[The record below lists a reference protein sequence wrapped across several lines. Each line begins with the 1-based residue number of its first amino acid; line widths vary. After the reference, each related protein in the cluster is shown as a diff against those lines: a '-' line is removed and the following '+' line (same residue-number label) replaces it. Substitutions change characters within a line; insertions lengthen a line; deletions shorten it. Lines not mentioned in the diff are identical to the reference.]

1 MNKEKMSGDYQRT
14 RDVILSCQ
22 NMDQLKVGIKMFNQL
37 NRLHELPEKD
47 LDKLENLIGLMRMKC
62 RGEDMNEDRSS
73 IGDEFHKAAQMSGVN
88 DLRSIVFSEEEKV
101 MGGKADDMSVK
112 DLADKHNVDV
122 RDIEKEIE
130 VGVRIEME
138 HTDDKEI
145 AREIAMDHI
154 FEFPDYYTDPNY
166 GLIAVEDIKG
176 ENKKMVRVS
185 KDDINRLEK
194 ERKLSTDDFD
204 LSYRENIEEDL
215 DSNRISDML
224 RNKRKKENSR
234 RESPREFEQLR
245 RVRNEKPAFEDL
257 YIDLDSEDEIEEA
270 TGAAS
275 SGAFVGHMGGGTV
288 RRVFKKS
295 DIPTTKNGIVGK
307 RQTGLPIGKLYSFN
321 EDKEVL
327 EEEITTGNDIIDT
340 LLGIFISSRLY
351 GVKTKE
357 FPQYLAE
364 LGPELIL
371 SFMKFLRR
379 FGYSVDVDFIRD
391 NWNNLLKKALGKH
404 YKEGGIVEPLK
415 DILWNGGTINYG
427 DGVSLSIN
435 KRKKDNYEE
444 EELDEA
450 TTVGGVGGVYDTPG
464 FPASKFMG
472 TAGKKGKAP
481 VKKTQPNDIL
491 KNLGYQKV
499 RVKEKCKRFPYC
511 NQSPEAIEFY
521 NEGRVVK
528 TIKKGNLK
536 IK

>member
-1 MNKEKMSGDYQRT
+1 MMNKEKMSGDYQRT

-101 MGGKADDMSVK
+101 MGGKADDMSVE

-145 AREIAMDHI
+145 AREIAMDHV

-245 RVRNEKPAFEDL
+245 RVRNEKPDFEDL
-257 YIDLDSEDEIEEA
+257 YVDLDSEEEIEEA
-270 TGAAS
+270 TGASS
-275 SGAFVGHMGGGTV
+275 SGAFVAPLGGKTI
-288 RRVFKKS
+288 RRTFKKS
-295 DIPTTKNGIVGK
+295 EIPELVGGVPK
-307 RQTGLPIGKLYSFN
+307 GGMNRPIGSMYSFN
-321 EDKEVL
+321 EEKEVL
-327 EEEITTGNDIIDT
+327 E
-340 LLGIFISSRLY
+340 
-351 GVKTKE
+351 
-357 FPQYLAE
+357 
-364 LGPELIL
+364 
-371 SFMKFLRR
+371 
-379 FGYSVDVDFIRD
+379 
-391 NWNNLLKKALGKH
+391 
-404 YKEGGIVEPLK
+404 
-415 DILWNGGTINYG
+415 
-427 DGVSLSIN
+427 
-435 KRKKDNYEE
+435 EE

-450 TTVGGVGGVYDTPG
+450 TTVGSVGGQYVTP
-464 FPASKFMG
+464 KFW
-472 TAGKKGKAP
+472 AKGKGNWRNR
-481 VKKTQPNDIL
+481 VKKAYPGGKFVNI
-491 KNLGYQKV
+491 KK
-499 RVKEKCKRFPYC
+499 RCKTYPYC
-511 NQSPEAIEFY
+511 DQGSGGPSGSPITLSDTSEMDIDGYF

-528 TIKKGNLK
+528 TIKKGKLK

>member
-101 MGGKADDMSVK
+101 MGGKADDMSVE

-145 AREIAMDHI
+145 AREIAMDHV

-245 RVRNEKPAFEDL
+245 RVRNEKPDFEDL
-257 YIDLDSEDEIEEA
+257 YVDLDSEEEIEEA
-270 TGAAS
+270 TGASS
-275 SGAFVGHMGGGTV
+275 SGAFVAPLGGKTI
-288 RRVFKKS
+288 RRTFKKS
-295 DIPTTKNGIVGK
+295 EIPELVGGVPK
-307 RQTGLPIGKLYSFN
+307 GGMNRPIGSMYSFN
-321 EDKEVL
+321 EEKEVL
-327 EEEITTGNDIIDT
+327 E
-340 LLGIFISSRLY
+340 
-351 GVKTKE
+351 
-357 FPQYLAE
+357 
-364 LGPELIL
+364 
-371 SFMKFLRR
+371 
-379 FGYSVDVDFIRD
+379 
-391 NWNNLLKKALGKH
+391 
-404 YKEGGIVEPLK
+404 
-415 DILWNGGTINYG
+415 
-427 DGVSLSIN
+427 
-435 KRKKDNYEE
+435 EE

-450 TTVGGVGGVYDTPG
+450 TTVGSVGGQYVTP
-464 FPASKFMG
+464 KFW
-472 TAGKKGKAP
+472 AKGKGNWRNR
-481 VKKTQPNDIL
+481 VKKAYPGGKFVNI
-491 KNLGYQKV
+491 KK
-499 RVKEKCKRFPYC
+499 RCKTYPYC
-511 NQSPEAIEFY
+511 DQGSGGPSGSPITLSDTSEMDIDGYF

-528 TIKKGNLK
+528 TIKKGKLK

>member
-1 MNKEKMSGDYQRT
+1 MMNKEKMSGDYQRT

-37 NRLHELPEKD
+37 NKLHELPEKD

-101 MGGKADDMSVK
+101 MGGKADDMSVE

-194 ERKLSTDDFD
+194 ERKLTTDDFD

-245 RVRNEKPAFEDL
+245 RVRNEKPNFEDL
-257 YIDLDSEDEIEEA
+257 YIDLDSEEEIEEA
-270 TGAAS
+270 TGASS
-275 SGAFVGHMGGGTV
+275 SGAFVAPLGGKTI
-288 RRVFKKS
+288 RRTFKKS
-295 DIPTTKNGIVGK
+295 EIPELVGGVPK
-307 RQTGLPIGKLYSFN
+307 GGMNRPIGSMYSFN
-321 EDKEVL
+321 EEKEVL
-327 EEEITTGNDIIDT
+327 
-340 LLGIFISSRLY
+340 
-351 GVKTKE
+351 
-357 FPQYLAE
+357 
-364 LGPELIL
+364 
-371 SFMKFLRR
+371 
-379 FGYSVDVDFIRD
+379 
-391 NWNNLLKKALGKH
+391 
-404 YKEGGIVEPLK
+404 
-415 DILWNGGTINYG
+415 
-427 DGVSLSIN
+427 
-435 KRKKDNYEE
+435 EE

-450 TTVGGVGGVYDTPG
+450 TTVGSVGGQYVTP
-464 FPASKFMG
+464 KFW
-472 TAGKKGKAP
+472 AKGKGNWRNR
-481 VKKTQPNDIL
+481 VKKAYPGGKFVNI
-491 KNLGYQKV
+491 KK
-499 RVKEKCKRFPYC
+499 KCKTYPYC
-511 NQSPEAIEFY
+511 DQGSGGPSGSPITLSDTSEMDIDGYF

-528 TIKKGNLK
+528 TIKKGKLR

>member
-101 MGGKADDMSVK
+101 MGGKADDMSVE

-122 RDIEKEIE
+122 KDIEKEIE

-245 RVRNEKPAFEDL
+245 RVRNEKPNFEDL
-257 YIDLDSEDEIEEA
+257 YVDLDSEEEIEEA
-270 TGAAS
+270 TGASS
-275 SGAFVGHMGGGTV
+275 SGAFVAPLGGKTIK
-288 RRVFKKS
+288 RTFKKS
-295 DIPTTKNGIVGK
+295 EIPELVGGVPK
-307 RQTGLPIGKLYSFN
+307 GGMNKPIGSMYSFN
-321 EDKEVL
+321 EEKEVL
-327 EEEITTGNDIIDT
+327 E
-340 LLGIFISSRLY
+340 
-351 GVKTKE
+351 
-357 FPQYLAE
+357 
-364 LGPELIL
+364 
-371 SFMKFLRR
+371 
-379 FGYSVDVDFIRD
+379 
-391 NWNNLLKKALGKH
+391 
-404 YKEGGIVEPLK
+404 
-415 DILWNGGTINYG
+415 
-427 DGVSLSIN
+427 
-435 KRKKDNYEE
+435 EE

-450 TTVGGVGGVYDTPG
+450 TTVGSVGGQYVTP
-464 FPASKFMG
+464 KFW
-472 TAGKKGKAP
+472 AKGKGNWRNR
-481 VKKTQPNDIL
+481 VKKAYPGGKFVNI
-491 KNLGYQKV
+491 KK
-499 RVKEKCKRFPYC
+499 KCKTYPYC
-511 NQSPEAIEFY
+511 DQGSGGPSGSPITLSDTSEMDIDGYF

-528 TIKKGNLK
+528 TIKKGKLR

>member
-101 MGGKADDMSVK
+101 MGGKADDMSVE

-176 ENKKMVRVS
+176 ENKKLVRVS
-185 KDDINRLEK
+185 KDNINRLEK

-245 RVRNEKPAFEDL
+245 RVRNEKPNFEDL
-257 YIDLDSEDEIEEA
+257 YVDLDSEEEIEEA
-270 TGAAS
+270 TGASS
-275 SGAFVGHMGGGTV
+275 SGAFVAPLGGKTI
-288 RRVFKKS
+288 RRTFKKS
-295 DIPTTKNGIVGK
+295 EIPELVGGVPK
-307 RQTGLPIGKLYSFN
+307 GGMNKPIGSMYSFN
-321 EDKEVL
+321 EEKEVL
-327 EEEITTGNDIIDT
+327 E
-340 LLGIFISSRLY
+340 
-351 GVKTKE
+351 
-357 FPQYLAE
+357 
-364 LGPELIL
+364 
-371 SFMKFLRR
+371 
-379 FGYSVDVDFIRD
+379 
-391 NWNNLLKKALGKH
+391 
-404 YKEGGIVEPLK
+404 
-415 DILWNGGTINYG
+415 
-427 DGVSLSIN
+427 
-435 KRKKDNYEE
+435 EE

-450 TTVGGVGGVYDTPG
+450 TTVGSVGGQYVTP
-464 FPASKFMG
+464 KFW
-472 TAGKKGKAP
+472 AKGKGNWRNR
-481 VKKTQPNDIL
+481 VKKAYPGGKFVNI
-491 KNLGYQKV
+491 KK
-499 RVKEKCKRFPYC
+499 KCKTYPYC
-511 NQSPEAIEFY
+511 DQGSGGPSGSPITLSDTSEMDIDGYF

-528 TIKKGNLK
+528 TIKKGKLK

>member
-101 MGGKADDMSVK
+101 MGGKADDMSVE

-245 RVRNEKPAFEDL
+245 RVRKKPDFEDL
-257 YIDLDSEDEIEEA
+257 YVDLDSEEEIEEA
-270 TGAAS
+270 TGASS
-275 SGAFVGHMGGGTV
+275 SGAFVAPLGGKTI
-288 RRVFKKS
+288 RRTFKKS
-295 DIPTTKNGIVGK
+295 EIPELVGGVPK
-307 RQTGLPIGKLYSFN
+307 GGMNKPIGNMYSFN
-321 EDKEVL
+321 EEKEVL
-327 EEEITTGNDIIDT
+327 E
-340 LLGIFISSRLY
+340 
-351 GVKTKE
+351 
-357 FPQYLAE
+357 
-364 LGPELIL
+364 
-371 SFMKFLRR
+371 
-379 FGYSVDVDFIRD
+379 
-391 NWNNLLKKALGKH
+391 
-404 YKEGGIVEPLK
+404 
-415 DILWNGGTINYG
+415 
-427 DGVSLSIN
+427 
-435 KRKKDNYEE
+435 EE

-450 TTVGGVGGVYDTPG
+450 TSVGSVGGQYVTP
-464 FPASKFMG
+464 KFW
-472 TAGKKGKAP
+472 AKGKGNWRKR
-481 VKKTQPNDIL
+481 VKKAYPGGKFVNI
-491 KNLGYQKV
+491 KK
-499 RVKEKCKRFPYC
+499 KCKTYPYC
-511 NQSPEAIEFY
+511 DQGSGGPSGSPITLSDTSEMDIDGYF

-528 TIKKGNLK
+528 TIKKGKLK

>member
-1 MNKEKMSGDYQRT
+1 MSGDYQRT

-101 MGGKADDMSVK
+101 MGGKADDMSVE

-145 AREIAMDHI
+145 AREIAMDHV

-245 RVRNEKPAFEDL
+245 RVRNEKPDFEDL
-257 YIDLDSEDEIEEA
+257 YVDLDSEEEIEEA
-270 TGAAS
+270 TGASS
-275 SGAFVGHMGGGTV
+275 SGAFVAPLGGKTI
-288 RRVFKKS
+288 RRTFKKS
-295 DIPTTKNGIVGK
+295 EIPELVGGVPK
-307 RQTGLPIGKLYSFN
+307 GGMNRPIGSMYSFN
-321 EDKEVL
+321 EEKEVL
-327 EEEITTGNDIIDT
+327 E
-340 LLGIFISSRLY
+340 
-351 GVKTKE
+351 
-357 FPQYLAE
+357 
-364 LGPELIL
+364 
-371 SFMKFLRR
+371 
-379 FGYSVDVDFIRD
+379 
-391 NWNNLLKKALGKH
+391 
-404 YKEGGIVEPLK
+404 
-415 DILWNGGTINYG
+415 
-427 DGVSLSIN
+427 
-435 KRKKDNYEE
+435 EE

-450 TTVGGVGGVYDTPG
+450 TTVGSVGGQYVTP
-464 FPASKFMG
+464 KFW
-472 TAGKKGKAP
+472 AKGKGNWRNR
-481 VKKTQPNDIL
+481 VKKAYPGGKFVNI
-491 KNLGYQKV
+491 KK
-499 RVKEKCKRFPYC
+499 RCKTYPYC
-511 NQSPEAIEFY
+511 DQGSGGPSGSPITLSDTSEMDIDGYF

-528 TIKKGNLK
+528 TIKKGKLK

>member
-73 IGDEFHKAAQMSGVN
+73 IGDEFHKAVQMSGVN

-101 MGGKADDMSVK
+101 MGGKADDMSVE

-245 RVRNEKPAFEDL
+245 RVRNEKPNFEDL
-257 YIDLDSEDEIEEA
+257 YIDLDSEEEIEEA
-270 TGAAS
+270 TGASS
-275 SGAFVGHMGGGTV
+275 SGAFVAPLGGKTI
-288 RRVFKKS
+288 RRTFKKS
-295 DIPTTKNGIVGK
+295 EIPELVGGVPK
-307 RQTGLPIGKLYSFN
+307 GGMNKPIGNMYSFN
-321 EDKEVL
+321 EEKEVL
-327 EEEITTGNDIIDT
+327 E
-340 LLGIFISSRLY
+340 
-351 GVKTKE
+351 
-357 FPQYLAE
+357 
-364 LGPELIL
+364 
-371 SFMKFLRR
+371 
-379 FGYSVDVDFIRD
+379 
-391 NWNNLLKKALGKH
+391 
-404 YKEGGIVEPLK
+404 
-415 DILWNGGTINYG
+415 
-427 DGVSLSIN
+427 
-435 KRKKDNYEE
+435 EE

-450 TTVGGVGGVYDTPG
+450 TSVGSVGGQYVTP
-464 FPASKFMG
+464 KFW
-472 TAGKKGKAP
+472 AKGKGNWRNR
-481 VKKTQPNDIL
+481 VKKAYPGGKFVNI
-491 KNLGYQKV
+491 KK
-499 RVKEKCKRFPYC
+499 KCKTYPYC
-511 NQSPEAIEFY
+511 DQGSGGPSGSPITLSDTSEMDIDGYF

-528 TIKKGNLK
+528 TIKKGKLK

>member
-62 RGEDMNEDRSS
+62 GGENMFEERSS
-73 IGDEFHKAAQMSGVN
+73 IGQEFHKAAQMSGVN

-101 MGGKADDMSVK
+101 MGGKADDMSVE

-122 RDIEKEIE
+122 KDIKKEIE

-176 ENKKMVRVS
+176 ENKKLVRVS

-245 RVRNEKPAFEDL
+245 RVRNEKPDFEDL
-257 YIDLDSEDEIEEA
+257 YVDLDSEEEIEEA
-270 TGAAS
+270 TGASS
-275 SGAFVGHMGGGTV
+275 SGAFVAPLGGKTI
-288 RRVFKKS
+288 RRTFKKS
-295 DIPTTKNGIVGK
+295 EIPELVGGVPK
-307 RQTGLPIGKLYSFN
+307 GGMNKPIGNMYSFN
-321 EDKEVL
+321 EEKEVL
-327 EEEITTGNDIIDT
+327 E
-340 LLGIFISSRLY
+340 
-351 GVKTKE
+351 
-357 FPQYLAE
+357 
-364 LGPELIL
+364 
-371 SFMKFLRR
+371 
-379 FGYSVDVDFIRD
+379 
-391 NWNNLLKKALGKH
+391 
-404 YKEGGIVEPLK
+404 
-415 DILWNGGTINYG
+415 
-427 DGVSLSIN
+427 
-435 KRKKDNYEE
+435 EE

-450 TTVGGVGGVYDTPG
+450 TTVGSVGGQYVTP
-464 FPASKFMG
+464 KFW
-472 TAGKKGKAP
+472 AKGKGNWRNR
-481 VKKTQPNDIL
+481 VKKAYPGGKFVNI
-491 KNLGYQKV
+491 KK
-499 RVKEKCKRFPYC
+499 RCKTYPYC
-511 NQSPEAIEFY
+511 DQGSGGPSGSPITLSDTSEMDIDGYF

-528 TIKKGNLK
+528 TIKKGKLK

>member
-101 MGGKADDMSVK
+101 IGGKADDMSVE

-194 ERKLSTDDFD
+194 ERKLTTDDFD

-245 RVRNEKPAFEDL
+245 RVRNEKPNFEDL
-257 YIDLDSEDEIEEA
+257 YIDLDSEEEIEEA
-270 TGAAS
+270 TGASS
-275 SGAFVGHMGGGTV
+275 SGAFVAPLGGKTI
-288 RRVFKKS
+288 RRTFKKS
-295 DIPTTKNGIVGK
+295 EIPELVGGVPK
-307 RQTGLPIGKLYSFN
+307 GGMNKPIGNMYSFN
-321 EDKEVL
+321 EEKEVL
-327 EEEITTGNDIIDT
+327 E
-340 LLGIFISSRLY
+340 
-351 GVKTKE
+351 
-357 FPQYLAE
+357 
-364 LGPELIL
+364 
-371 SFMKFLRR
+371 
-379 FGYSVDVDFIRD
+379 
-391 NWNNLLKKALGKH
+391 
-404 YKEGGIVEPLK
+404 
-415 DILWNGGTINYG
+415 
-427 DGVSLSIN
+427 
-435 KRKKDNYEE
+435 EE

-450 TTVGGVGGVYDTPG
+450 TSVGSVGGQYVTP
-464 FPASKFMG
+464 KFW
-472 TAGKKGKAP
+472 AKGKGNWRNR
-481 VKKTQPNDIL
+481 VKKAYPGGKFVNI
-491 KNLGYQKV
+491 KK
-499 RVKEKCKRFPYC
+499 KCKTYPYC
-511 NQSPEAIEFY
+511 DQGSGGPSGSPITLSDTSEMDIDGYF

-528 TIKKGNLK
+528 TIKKGKLK

>member
-101 MGGKADDMSVK
+101 MGGKADDMSVE

-122 RDIEKEIE
+122 KDIEKEIE

-176 ENKKMVRVS
+176 ENKKLVRVS

-245 RVRNEKPAFEDL
+245 RVRNEKPNFEDL
-257 YIDLDSEDEIEEA
+257 YVDLDSEEEIEEA
-270 TGAAS
+270 TGASS
-275 SGAFVGHMGGGTV
+275 SGAFVAPLGGKTIK
-288 RRVFKKS
+288 RTFKKS
-295 DIPTTKNGIVGK
+295 EIPELVGGVPK
-307 RQTGLPIGKLYSFN
+307 GGMNKPIGSMYSFN
-321 EDKEVL
+321 EEKEVL
-327 EEEITTGNDIIDT
+327 E
-340 LLGIFISSRLY
+340 
-351 GVKTKE
+351 
-357 FPQYLAE
+357 
-364 LGPELIL
+364 
-371 SFMKFLRR
+371 
-379 FGYSVDVDFIRD
+379 
-391 NWNNLLKKALGKH
+391 
-404 YKEGGIVEPLK
+404 
-415 DILWNGGTINYG
+415 
-427 DGVSLSIN
+427 
-435 KRKKDNYEE
+435 EE

-450 TTVGGVGGVYDTPG
+450 TTVGSVGGQYVTP
-464 FPASKFMG
+464 KFW
-472 TAGKKGKAP
+472 AKGKGNWRNR
-481 VKKTQPNDIL
+481 VKKAYPGGKFVNI
-491 KNLGYQKV
+491 KK
-499 RVKEKCKRFPYC
+499 KCKTYPYC
-511 NQSPEAIEFY
+511 DQGSGGPSGSPITLSDTSEMDIDGYF

-528 TIKKGNLK
+528 TIKKGKLR

>member
-101 MGGKADDMSVK
+101 MGGKADDMSVE

-176 ENKKMVRVS
+176 ENKKLVRVS

-245 RVRNEKPAFEDL
+245 RVRNEKPNFEDL
-257 YIDLDSEDEIEEA
+257 YIDLDSEEEIEEA
-270 TGAAS
+270 TGASS
-275 SGAFVGHMGGGTV
+275 SGAFVAPLGGKTI
-288 RRVFKKS
+288 RRTFKKS
-295 DIPTTKNGIVGK
+295 EIPELVGGVPK
-307 RQTGLPIGKLYSFN
+307 GGMNKPIGNMYSFN
-321 EDKEVL
+321 EEKEVL
-327 EEEITTGNDIIDT
+327 E
-340 LLGIFISSRLY
+340 
-351 GVKTKE
+351 
-357 FPQYLAE
+357 
-364 LGPELIL
+364 
-371 SFMKFLRR
+371 
-379 FGYSVDVDFIRD
+379 
-391 NWNNLLKKALGKH
+391 
-404 YKEGGIVEPLK
+404 
-415 DILWNGGTINYG
+415 
-427 DGVSLSIN
+427 
-435 KRKKDNYEE
+435 EE

-450 TTVGGVGGVYDTPG
+450 TSVGSVGGQYVTP
-464 FPASKFMG
+464 KFW
-472 TAGKKGKAP
+472 AKGKGNWRNR
-481 VKKTQPNDIL
+481 VKKAYPGGKFVNI
-491 KNLGYQKV
+491 KK
-499 RVKEKCKRFPYC
+499 KCKTYPYC
-511 NQSPEAIEFY
+511 DQGSGGPSGSPITLSDTSEMDIDGYF

-528 TIKKGNLK
+528 TIKKGKLR

>member
-1 MNKEKMSGDYQRT
+1 MMNKEKMSGDYQRT

-101 MGGKADDMSVK
+101 MGGKADDMSVE

-176 ENKKMVRVS
+176 ENKKLVRVS

-245 RVRNEKPAFEDL
+245 RVRNEKPNFEDL
-257 YIDLDSEDEIEEA
+257 YIDLDSEEEIEEA
-270 TGAAS
+270 TGASS
-275 SGAFVGHMGGGTV
+275 SGAFVAPLGGKTI
-288 RRVFKKS
+288 RRTFKKS
-295 DIPTTKNGIVGK
+295 EIPELVGGVPK
-307 RQTGLPIGKLYSFN
+307 GGMNKPIGNMYSFN
-321 EDKEVL
+321 EEKEVL
-327 EEEITTGNDIIDT
+327 E
-340 LLGIFISSRLY
+340 
-351 GVKTKE
+351 
-357 FPQYLAE
+357 
-364 LGPELIL
+364 
-371 SFMKFLRR
+371 
-379 FGYSVDVDFIRD
+379 
-391 NWNNLLKKALGKH
+391 
-404 YKEGGIVEPLK
+404 
-415 DILWNGGTINYG
+415 
-427 DGVSLSIN
+427 
-435 KRKKDNYEE
+435 EE

-450 TTVGGVGGVYDTPG
+450 TSVGSVGGQYVTP
-464 FPASKFMG
+464 KFW
-472 TAGKKGKAP
+472 AKGKGNWRNR
-481 VKKTQPNDIL
+481 VKKAYPGGKFVNI
-491 KNLGYQKV
+491 KK
-499 RVKEKCKRFPYC
+499 KCKTYPYC
-511 NQSPEAIEFY
+511 DQGSGGPSGSPITLSDTSEMDIDGYF

-528 TIKKGNLK
+528 TIKKGKLR

>member
-37 NRLHELPEKD
+37 NKLHELPEKD

-101 MGGKADDMSVK
+101 MGGKADDMSVE

-122 RDIEKEIE
+122 KDIEKEIE

-176 ENKKMVRVS
+176 ENKKLVRVS

-245 RVRNEKPAFEDL
+245 RVRNEKPNFEDL
-257 YIDLDSEDEIEEA
+257 YVDLDSEEEIEEA
-270 TGAAS
+270 TGASS
-275 SGAFVGHMGGGTV
+275 SGAFVAPLGGKTI
-288 RRVFKKS
+288 RRTFKKS
-295 DIPTTKNGIVGK
+295 EIPELVGGVPK
-307 RQTGLPIGKLYSFN
+307 GGMNKPIGSMYSFN
-321 EDKEVL
+321 EEKEVL
-327 EEEITTGNDIIDT
+327 E
-340 LLGIFISSRLY
+340 
-351 GVKTKE
+351 
-357 FPQYLAE
+357 
-364 LGPELIL
+364 
-371 SFMKFLRR
+371 
-379 FGYSVDVDFIRD
+379 
-391 NWNNLLKKALGKH
+391 
-404 YKEGGIVEPLK
+404 
-415 DILWNGGTINYG
+415 
-427 DGVSLSIN
+427 
-435 KRKKDNYEE
+435 EE

-450 TTVGGVGGVYDTPG
+450 TTVGSVGGQYVTP
-464 FPASKFMG
+464 KFW
-472 TAGKKGKAP
+472 AKGKGNWRNR
-481 VKKTQPNDIL
+481 VKKAYPGGKFVNI
-491 KNLGYQKV
+491 KK
-499 RVKEKCKRFPYC
+499 KCKTYPYC
-511 NQSPEAIEFY
+511 DQGSGGPSGSPITLSDTSEMDIDGYF

-528 TIKKGNLK
+528 TIKKGKLR

>member
-1 MNKEKMSGDYQRT
+1 MNKEKMLGDYQRT

-37 NRLHELPEKD
+37 NRLHELPEED

-101 MGGKADDMSVK
+101 IGGKADDMSVE

-194 ERKLSTDDFD
+194 ERKLTTDDFD

-234 RESPREFEQLR
+234 RESPSEFEQLR
-245 RVRNEKPAFEDL
+245 RVRNEKPNFEDL
-257 YIDLDSEDEIEEA
+257 YIDLDSEEEIEEA
-270 TGAAS
+270 TGASS
-275 SGAFVGHMGGGTV
+275 SGAFVAPLGGKTI
-288 RRVFKKS
+288 RRTFKKS
-295 DIPTTKNGIVGK
+295 EIPELVGGVPK
-307 RQTGLPIGKLYSFN
+307 GGMNKPIGSIYSFN
-321 EDKEVL
+321 EEKEVL
-327 EEEITTGNDIIDT
+327 E
-340 LLGIFISSRLY
+340 
-351 GVKTKE
+351 
-357 FPQYLAE
+357 
-364 LGPELIL
+364 
-371 SFMKFLRR
+371 
-379 FGYSVDVDFIRD
+379 
-391 NWNNLLKKALGKH
+391 
-404 YKEGGIVEPLK
+404 
-415 DILWNGGTINYG
+415 
-427 DGVSLSIN
+427 
-435 KRKKDNYEE
+435 EE

-450 TTVGGVGGVYDTPG
+450 TTVGSVGGQYVTP
-464 FPASKFMG
+464 KFW
-472 TAGKKGKAP
+472 AKGKGNWRNR
-481 VKKTQPNDIL
+481 VKKAYPGGKFVNI
-491 KNLGYQKV
+491 KK
-499 RVKEKCKRFPYC
+499 RCKTYPYC
-511 NQSPEAIEFY
+511 DQGSGGPSGSPITLSDTSEMDIDGYF

-528 TIKKGNLK
+528 TIKKGKLR

>member
-101 MGGKADDMSVK
+101 MGGKADDMSVE

-176 ENKKMVRVS
+176 ENKKLVRVS

-245 RVRNEKPAFEDL
+245 RVRNEKPNFEDL
-257 YIDLDSEDEIEEA
+257 YVDLDSEEEIEEA
-270 TGAAS
+270 TGASS
-275 SGAFVGHMGGGTV
+275 SGAFVAPLGGKTI
-288 RRVFKKS
+288 RRTFKKS
-295 DIPTTKNGIVGK
+295 EIPELVGGVPK
-307 RQTGLPIGKLYSFN
+307 GGMNKPIGSMYSFN
-321 EDKEVL
+321 EEKEVL
-327 EEEITTGNDIIDT
+327 E
-340 LLGIFISSRLY
+340 
-351 GVKTKE
+351 
-357 FPQYLAE
+357 
-364 LGPELIL
+364 
-371 SFMKFLRR
+371 
-379 FGYSVDVDFIRD
+379 
-391 NWNNLLKKALGKH
+391 
-404 YKEGGIVEPLK
+404 
-415 DILWNGGTINYG
+415 
-427 DGVSLSIN
+427 
-435 KRKKDNYEE
+435 EE

-450 TTVGGVGGVYDTPG
+450 TTVGSVGGQYVTP
-464 FPASKFMG
+464 KFW
-472 TAGKKGKAP
+472 AKGKGNWRNR
-481 VKKTQPNDIL
+481 VKKAYPGGKFVNI
-491 KNLGYQKV
+491 KK
-499 RVKEKCKRFPYC
+499 KCKTYPYC
-511 NQSPEAIEFY
+511 DQGSGGPSGSPITLSDTSEMDIDGYF

-528 TIKKGNLK
+528 TIKKGKLK

>member
-101 MGGKADDMSVK
+101 MGGKADDMSVE

-122 RDIEKEIE
+122 KDIEKEIE

-245 RVRNEKPAFEDL
+245 RVRNEKPDFGDL
-257 YIDLDSEDEIEEA
+257 YVDLDSEEEIEEA
-270 TGAAS
+270 TGASS
-275 SGAFVGHMGGGTV
+275 SGAFVAPLGGKTI
-288 RRVFKKS
+288 RRTFKKS
-295 DIPTTKNGIVGK
+295 EIPELVGGVPK
-307 RQTGLPIGKLYSFN
+307 GGMNKPIGSMYSFN
-321 EDKEVL
+321 EEKEVL
-327 EEEITTGNDIIDT
+327 E
-340 LLGIFISSRLY
+340 
-351 GVKTKE
+351 
-357 FPQYLAE
+357 
-364 LGPELIL
+364 
-371 SFMKFLRR
+371 
-379 FGYSVDVDFIRD
+379 
-391 NWNNLLKKALGKH
+391 
-404 YKEGGIVEPLK
+404 
-415 DILWNGGTINYG
+415 
-427 DGVSLSIN
+427 
-435 KRKKDNYEE
+435 EE

-450 TTVGGVGGVYDTPG
+450 TTVGSVGGQYVTP
-464 FPASKFMG
+464 KFW
-472 TAGKKGKAP
+472 AKGKGNWRNR
-481 VKKTQPNDIL
+481 VKKAYPGGKFVNI
-491 KNLGYQKV
+491 KK
-499 RVKEKCKRFPYC
+499 KCKTYPYC
-511 NQSPEAIEFY
+511 DQGSGGPSGSPITLSDTSEMDIDGYF

-528 TIKKGNLK
+528 TIKKGKLR

>member
-37 NRLHELPEKD
+37 NRLHKLPEKD

-101 MGGKADDMSVK
+101 IGGKADDMSVE

-145 AREIAMDHI
+145 AKEIAMDHI

-194 ERKLSTDDFD
+194 ERKLTTDDFD

-234 RESPREFEQLR
+234 RESPIELLSSTFCGTS
-245 RVRNEKPAFEDL
+245 
-257 YIDLDSEDEIEEA
+257 YDE
-270 TGAAS
+270 S
-275 SGAFVGHMGGGTV
+275 
-288 RRVFKKS
+288 
-295 DIPTTKNGIVGK
+295 
-307 RQTGLPIGKLYSFN
+307 
-321 EDKEVL
+321 
-327 EEEITTGNDIIDT
+327 
-340 LLGIFISSRLY
+340 LLHLIFIKPIKFSN
-351 GVKTKE
+351 
-357 FPQYLAE
+357 
-364 LGPELIL
+364 L
-371 SFMKFLRR
+371 SKSFS
-379 FGYSVDVDFIRD
+379 GNSC
-391 NWNNLLKKALGKH
+391 NLF
-404 YKEGGIVEPLK
+404 
-415 DILWNGGTINYG
+415 
-427 DGVSLSIN
+427 S
-435 KRKKDNYEE
+435 
-444 EELDEA
+444 
-450 TTVGGVGGVYDTPG
+450 
-464 FPASKFMG
+464 
-472 TAGKKGKAP
+472 
-481 VKKTQPNDIL
+481 
-491 KNLGYQKV
+491 
-499 RVKEKCKRFPYC
+499 
-511 NQSPEAIEFY
+511 
-521 NEGRVVK
+521 
-528 TIKKGNLK
+528 
-536 IK
+536 